1 MTSFQCCF
9 CSSVPLIN
17 VFGDGTK
24 QHLFQNLLQ
33 NLLEITLLGNATVAG
48 GCIHDLSI
56 QLVSKVGQISRH
68 G

>member
-24 QHLFQNLLQ
+24 QHLFQNLL
-33 NLLEITLLGNATVAG
+33 EISTLGNATVAG

-56 QLVSKVGQISRH
+56 QLVSEVGQISQH